1 MAIDWQKYDS
11 QKLIE
16 PEEENQASLMESIG
30 AGIATGLIKIPEG
43 AASLYANIYDLT
55 NDTDTAL
62 EVEKWFDDNV
72 YKKLGNI
79 EEKAEATTAG
89 KITSAL
95 VNIGIPGGIAFRY
108 GTKAANWAIKSAN
121 KGKYFTLNNP
131 TLAKAGQKAL
141 QLNKKG
147 KTARF
152 AAGAVAGGV
161 AEGVFVADVEDF
173 GTIGDLLGGP
183 TELDDLSFKEGKDRA
198 ARSILNRVKF
208 GTEGALLTGV
218 IGGTGAAIKKVATRG
233 KALKYSNSLG
243 DRILNGL
250 AKRFRPRGDIPEEA
264 FLTKREQIGKRSK
277 DLTRAVSLSRAVDRD
292 IDRIFPNIKS
302 TFNKTTKAEKELL
315 YKDLED
321 VLFSG
326 KAGVDDAGR
335 VTMGEM
341 NPQMIETISKK
352 LLNNGANPEHVGNIF
367 QNIGLIRKKWENMAE
382 LIHSQLPVTAQPQ
395 FRLMIGDQFKG
406 WLGRTYGIFEN
417 KSAIPFFNYKPAE
430 EAFNKVVNIFMRQNS
445 RAISRAEA
453 TNAAFPTIQKVKVPN
468 RLTYEQASWEVD
480 TILKNATQ
488 GDKDILKIMKDTEV
502 TRALRV
508 PTFNIKTDFV
518 KDSVAADL
526 AKTDMFSKRLEQ
538 AVRKGRY
545 ATIGK
550 EGLPEK
556 TVIGKGS
563 KAFRELFGEM
573 KDVRQKMLHGTERLS
588 MVARKNE
595 FLTNLVERSARRQKE
610 WDALTP
616 ELRATAAGG
625 RPFLFGTE
633 GAARATLN
641 NVDVAKYEARP
652 AGSAWGETA
661 AQNPIINAFPDGAW
675 MEKSLAEAL
684 DTTQKALFNNKTIG
698 FLYDSLFLFPK
709 ATSQFAKTVFS
720 PITHARNFFSAA
732 TFQTANGIW
741 FENPKTL
748 AAAWRDAFGALQPQS
763 IKQNS
768 KLAQELYEEAVEL
781 GVTNTNARAGDMM
794 RLFQDVGSTF
804 GQGKLATDRVTKMM
818 LQPNWAKKFA
828 KWSQDMYV
836 AEDDF
841 WKLGNWVMERYR
853 YKNAYKRAFDKGL
866 IKEMPTDKQFKSMT
880 ADIVRNTV
888 PNYEYVP
895 EFIRSLRKLPVGNFV
910 SFPAEILRTSTG
922 IVQQALKEIND
933 PITRAIGMKR
943 LAGFAATTAVVPP
956 TMVEMFKT
964 IYDYTDDELE
974 ALKRFLPNWSKNSTI
989 LPMKDE
995 EGNLKYIDFSHGF
1008 AYDTVTRPVQTVLNM
1023 VAQGETDEKTLMEGF
1038 MKGLATSTSELGEPF
1053 ISESIWTEAFLDVIR
1068 GEGKTKDGKVLWTD
1082 ATPMGERVSAGIA
1095 HIVRAQA
1102 PFSAQQMIRL
1112 GFAAQ
1117 GKPSKT
1123 VGPFRGTGQTYEL
1136 TDEALGF
1143 TGYRP
1148 VPIDPARSLDFMMSA
1163 YQRSI
1168 RNARREFNAELLR
1181 GEEVTPQQIVDRYII
1196 SNKAKWEAMKDMAL
1210 NITAGEVLGVN
1221 PSKLETVLGRISK
1234 KDAEALAYDNY
1245 FIPFN
1250 ISKNVQEVFEENARK
1265 LGITNPFYAAEGP
1278 LDSLKGMMETFRLDM
1293 NEWPDLTDRFNLNPS
1308 PLPQGNLQQ
1317 TPSGASN
1324 INPQVYN
1331 RLPLT
1336 LNPITG
1342 LTQTQTALLSPAD
1355 QVLAQRINRNRL
1367 T

>member
-1 MAIDWQKYDS
+1 MEPYDPA
-11 QKLIE
+11 KLLAA
-16 PEEENQASLMESIG
+16 EEESQVGLMSSIG

-62 EVEKWFDDNV
+62 EVEKWFDENV

-95 VNIGIPGGIAFRY
+95 VNIGVPGGIAFRY

-141 QLNKKG
+141 ELNKKG
-147 KTARF
+147 KVAKF

-173 GTIGDLLGGP
+173 GTLGDLLGGP
-183 TELDDLSFKEGKDRA
+183 TELEDLSFKEGKDRA

-233 KALKYSNSLG
+233 KALKYSNSWG

-250 AKRFRPRGDIPEEA
+250 AKRFRTRGDIPEEA

-292 IDRIFPNIKS
+292 IDRIYPNIKS
-302 TFNKTTKAEKELL
+302 TFNKTTRAEKELL

-341 NPQMIETISKK
+341 DANLIQNISKK

-367 QNIGLIRKKWENMAE
+367 QNIGLMRKKWENMAE
-382 LIHSQLPVTAQPQ
+382 LIHSQLPLTSQPQ

-417 KSAIPFFNYKPAE
+417 RSAVPFLNYKPAE
-430 EAFNKVVNIFMRQNS
+430 EAFNKVVNIFMRQN
-445 RAISRAEA
+445 RKAISRAEA
-453 TNAAFPTIQKVKVPN
+453 QGTTPPTP
-468 RLTYEQASWEVD
+468 LTKEQAEWEVD

-488 GDKDILKIMKDTEV
+488 GDKDILKIMKDTAV

-508 PTFNIKTDFV
+508 PSFNINTNFV

-526 AKTDMFSKRLEQ
+526 AKTDMFTKRLEQ
-538 AVRKGRY
+538 AVTKGRY

-556 TVIGKGS
+556 TVIGQGS

-595 FLTNLVERSARRQKE
+595 FLTNLVERSARRQRE

-616 ELRATAAGG
+616 EQRATAAGG
-625 RPFLFGTE
+625 RPFLFATE

-641 NVDVAKYEARP
+641 NIDVAKYEARP

-661 AQNPIINAFPDGAW
+661 AQNPIISAFPDGAW
-675 MEKSLAEAL
+675 MERSLAEAL

-748 AAAWRDAFGALQPQS
+748 AAAWRDAFGALQPQT

-768 KLAQELYEEAVEL
+768 KLVQEFYEEAVEL

-794 RLFQDVGSTF
+794 RLFEDVGSTF
-804 GQGKLATDRVTKMM
+804 GQGKLATDRLTKMM

-841 WKLGNWVMERYR
+841 WKLGNWIMERHR
-853 YKNAYKRAFDKGL
+853 YKNAYKKAFEKGL
-866 IKEMPTDKQFKSMT
+866 IKEMPTDKQLKSMT

-895 EFIRSLRKLPVGNFV
+895 EFIRSLRKLPLGNFV

-922 IVQQALKEIND
+922 IVQQSLKEIND

-943 LAGFAATTAVVPP
+943 LAGFAATTAVIPAA
-956 TMVEMFKT
+956 TVEMFKT
-964 IYDYTDDELE
+964 IYDYTDDELQ
-974 ALKRFLPNWSKNSTI
+974 ALKRFLPDWSKNSTI
-989 LPMKDE
+989 LPMRDE

-1038 MKGLATSTSELGEPF
+1038 MKGLATSTAELGQPF

-1068 GEGKTKDGKVLWTD
+1068 GGGKTKDGKVLYTD
-1082 ATPMGERVSAGIA
+1082 ATPMGERVSAIMA
-1095 HIVRAQA
+1095 HLVRAQA

-1112 GFAAQ
+1112 GFAAK
-1117 GKPSKT
+1117 GEPSKT

-1148 VPIDPARSLDFMMSA
+1148 VPIDPARSLDFMMSD

-1181 GEEVTPQQIVDRYII
+1181 GEPIDPQDIVDRYII
-1196 SNKAKWEAMKDMAL
+1196 ANKAKWEAMKDMSL
-1210 NITAGEVLGVN
+1210 NITAGQVLGV
-1221 PSKLETVLGRISK
+1221 PGSELVPVLGRISK
-1234 KDAEALAYDNY
+1234 KDAAALLQNK

-1250 ISKNVQEVFEENARK
+1250 ISDNVKEVFQQNADK
-1265 LGITNPFYAAEGP
+1265 LGMFNPYLDAEGGVEG
-1278 LDSLKGMMETFRLDM
+1278 LKEMMEDLTLDM
-1293 NEWPDLTDRFNLNPS
+1293 EEFPDLTDIYNFGAP
-1308 PLPQGNLQQ
+1308 PMPEQNLQQ

-1324 INPQVYN
+1324 INPQVFN
-1331 RLPLT
+1331 RQPLT
-1336 LNPITG
+1336 LSPITG
-1342 LTQTQTALLSPAD
+1342 LTQTQTGLLSPGD
-1355 QVLAQRINRNRL
+1355 QVLAQRLNRNRL

>member
-16 PEEENQASLMESIG
+16 PEEENQASLIESIG

-89 KITSAL
+89 KITAAL

-141 QLNKKG
+141 ELNKKG
-147 KTARF
+147 KVAKF

-173 GTIGDLLGGP
+173 GTLGDLLGGP
-183 TELDDLSFKEGKDRA
+183 TELQDLSLKEGKDRA

-233 KALKYSNSLG
+233 KALKYSNSWG
-243 DRILNGL
+243 DRILNSL
-250 AKRFRPRGDIPEEA
+250 AHRFRPRGDIPEEA

-302 TFNKTTKAEKELL
+302 TFNKTTRAEKELL

-367 QNIGLIRKKWENMAE
+367 QNIGLMRKKWENMAE
-382 LIHSQLPVTAQPQ
+382 LIHAQLPLTARPQ

-417 KSAIPFFNYKPAE
+417 KSAIPFLNYKPAE
-430 EAFNKVVNIFMRQNS
+430 EAFNKVVNIFMRQN
-445 RAISRAEA
+445 RKAISRAEA
-453 TNAAFPTIQKVKVPN
+453 QGTTPPTP
-468 RLTYEQASWEVD
+468 LTKEQAEWEVD
-480 TILKNATQ
+480 TILKNSTQ

-508 PTFNIKTDFV
+508 PTFNINTNFV

-526 AKTDMFSKRLEQ
+526 AKTDMFTKRLEQ
-538 AVRKGRY
+538 AVTKGRY

-556 TVIGKGS
+556 TVIGQGS

-588 MVARKNE
+588 LVARKNE

-625 RPFLFGTE
+625 RPFLFATE

-641 NVDVAKYEARP
+641 NIDVAKYEARP

-684 DTTQKALFNNKTIG
+684 DTTQKSLFNNKTIG

-748 AAAWRDAFGALQPQS
+748 AAAWRDSFGALQPQT

-768 KLAQELYEEAVEL
+768 KLAQELYDEAVEL

-804 GQGKLATDRVTKMM
+804 GQGKLATDRLTKMM

-866 IKEMPTDKQFKSMT
+866 IKEMPTEQRLKEMT

-895 EFIRSLRKLPVGNFV
+895 EFIRSLRKLPLGNFV

-922 IVQQALKEIND
+922 IVQQGLKEIND
-933 PITRAIGMKR
+933 PITRTIGMKR
-943 LAGFAATTAVVPP
+943 LTGFAATTAVVPP

-974 ALKRFLPNWSKNSTI
+974 ALKRFLPDWSKNSTI
-989 LPMKDE
+989 LPMRDE

-1038 MKGLATSTSELGEPF
+1038 MKGLATSTAELGQPF

-1068 GEGKTKDGKVLWTD
+1068 GGGKTKDGKVLYTD
-1082 ATPMGERVSAGIA
+1082 ATPMGERVSAIMA
-1095 HIVRAQA
+1095 HLVRAQA

-1112 GFAAQ
+1112 GFAAK
-1117 GKPSKT
+1117 GEPSKT
-1123 VGPFRGTGQTYEL
+1123 VGPFRGTGETYQL
-1136 TDEALGF
+1136 SDEALGF

-1168 RNARREFNAELLR
+1168 RDARREFNAELLR
-1181 GEEVTPQQIVDRYII
+1181 GEEVTPQQIIDRYII
-1196 SNKAKWEAMKDMAL
+1196 SNKAKWEAMKDMTL
-1210 NITAGEVLGVN
+1210 NITAGEVLGVT

-1265 LGITNPFYAAEGP
+1265 LGVTNPFYAAEGP

-1308 PLPQGNLQQ
+1308 PLPEGNLQQ

-1324 INPQVYN
+1324 INPQVFN
-1331 RLPLT
+1331 RQPLT
-1336 LNPITG
+1336 LSPITG
-1342 LTQTQTALLSPAD
+1342 LTQTQTALLSPSD

>member
-16 PEEENQASLMESIG
+16 PEEENQASLIESIG

-89 KITSAL
+89 KITAAL

-141 QLNKKG
+141 ELNKKG
-147 KTARF
+147 KVAKF

-173 GTIGDLLGGP
+173 GTLGDLLGGP
-183 TELDDLSFKEGKDRA
+183 TELQDLSLKEGKDRA

-233 KALKYSNSLG
+233 KALKYSNSWG
-243 DRILNGL
+243 DRILNSL
-250 AKRFRPRGDIPEEA
+250 AHRFRPRGDIPEEA

-302 TFNKTTKAEKELL
+302 TFNKTTRAEKELL

-367 QNIGLIRKKWENMAE
+367 QNIGLMRKKWENMAE
-382 LIHSQLPVTAQPQ
+382 LIHAQLPLTARPQ

-417 KSAIPFFNYKPAE
+417 KSAIPFLNYKPAE
-430 EAFNKVVNIFMRQNS
+430 EAFNKVVNIFMRQN
-445 RAISRAEA
+445 RKAISRAEA
-453 TNAAFPTIQKVKVPN
+453 QGTTPPTP
-468 RLTYEQASWEVD
+468 LTKEQAEWEVD
-480 TILKNATQ
+480 TILKNSTQ

-508 PTFNIKTDFV
+508 PTFNINTNFV

-526 AKTDMFSKRLEQ
+526 AKTDMFTKRLEQ
-538 AVRKGRY
+538 AVTKGRY

-556 TVIGKGS
+556 TVIGQGS

-588 MVARKNE
+588 LVARKNE

-625 RPFLFGTE
+625 RPFLFATE

-641 NVDVAKYEARP
+641 NIDVAKYEARP

-684 DTTQKALFNNKTIG
+684 DTTQKSLFNNKTIG

-748 AAAWRDAFGALQPQS
+748 AAAWRDSFGALQPQT

-768 KLAQELYEEAVEL
+768 KLAQELYDEAVEL

-804 GQGKLATDRVTKMM
+804 GQGKLATDRLTKMM

-866 IKEMPTDKQFKSMT
+866 IKEMPTEQRLKEMT

-895 EFIRSLRKLPVGNFV
+895 EFIRSLRKLPLGNFV

-922 IVQQALKEIND
+922 IVQQGLKEIND
-933 PITRAIGMKR
+933 PITRTIGMKR
-943 LAGFAATTAVVPP
+943 LTGFAATTAVVPP

-974 ALKRFLPNWSKNSTI
+974 ALKRFLPDWSKNSTI
-989 LPMKDE
+989 LPMRDE

-1038 MKGLATSTSELGEPF
+1038 MKGLATSTAELGQPF

-1068 GEGKTKDGKVLWTD
+1068 GGGKTKDGKVLYTD
-1082 ATPMGERVSAGIA
+1082 ATPMGERVSAIMA
-1095 HIVRAQA
+1095 HLVRAQA

-1112 GFAAQ
+1112 GFAAK
-1117 GKPSKT
+1117 GEPSKT
-1123 VGPFRGTGQTYEL
+1123 VGPFRGTGETYQL
-1136 TDEALGF
+1136 SDEALGF

-1181 GEEVTPQQIVDRYII
+1181 GEDITPQQIVDRYII
-1196 SNKAKWEAMKDMAL
+1196 SNKAKWEAMKDMTL
-1210 NITAGEVLGVN
+1210 NITAGEVLGVT

-1265 LGITNPFYAAEGP
+1265 LGVTNPFYAAEGP

-1308 PLPQGNLQQ
+1308 PLPEGNLQQ

-1324 INPQVYN
+1324 INPQVFN
-1331 RLPLT
+1331 RQPLT
-1336 LNPITG
+1336 LSPITG
-1342 LTQTQTALLSPAD
+1342 LTQTQTALLSPSD

>member
-1 MAIDWQKYDS
+1 MAVIDYNPG
-11 QKLIE
+11 KLNSA
-16 PEEENQASLMESIG
+16 EEENQTSLMSSIG

-95 VNIGIPGGIAFRY
+95 INIGIPGGIAFRY

-141 QLNKKG
+141 ELNKKG
-147 KTARF
+147 KVARF

-183 TELDDLSFKEGKDRA
+183 TELEDLSLKEGKDRA
-198 ARSILNRVKF
+198 TRSLLNRVKF

-233 KALKYSNSLG
+233 KALKYSNSWG

-250 AKRFRPRGDIPEEA
+250 AQRFRPRGDIPEEA

-302 TFNKTTKAEKELL
+302 TFNKTTRAEKELL

-341 NPQMIETISKK
+341 DANLIETISKK

-367 QNIGLIRKKWENMAE
+367 QNIGLMRKKWENMAE
-382 LIHSQLPVTAQPQ
+382 LIHSQLPLTAQPQ

-417 KSAIPFFNYKPAE
+417 RSAIPFLNYKPAE
-430 EAFNKVVNIFMRQNS
+430 EAFNKVVNIFMRQN
-445 RAISRAEA
+445 RKAISRAEA
-453 TNAAFPTIQKVKVPN
+453 QGTTPPTP
-468 RLTYEQASWEVD
+468 LTKEQAEWEVD

-508 PTFNIKTDFV
+508 PTFNINTNFV

-526 AKTDMFSKRLEQ
+526 AKTDMFTKRLEQ
-538 AVRKGRY
+538 AVTKGRY
-545 ATIGK
+545 ATIGT
-550 EGLPEK
+550 EGLPVK

-595 FLTNLVERSARRQKE
+595 FLTNLVERSARRQRE

-616 ELRATAAGG
+616 EQRATAAGG
-625 RPFLFGTE
+625 RPFLFPTE
-633 GAARATLN
+633 ALARATLN
-641 NVDVAKYEARP
+641 NVDVAKYEAKP

-661 AQNPIINAFPDGAW
+661 AQNPIINSFPDGAW

-684 DTTQKALFNNKTIG
+684 DTTQKSLFNNKTVG

-804 GQGKLATDRVTKMM
+804 GQGKLATDRLTKMM

-841 WKLGNWVMERYR
+841 WKLGNWVM
-853 YKNAYKRAFDKGL
+853 
-866 IKEMPTDKQFKSMT
+866 
-880 ADIVRNTV
+880 
-888 PNYEYVP
+888 
-895 EFIRSLRKLPVGNFV
+895 
-910 SFPAEILRTSTG
+910 
-922 IVQQALKEIND
+922 
-933 PITRAIGMKR
+933 
-943 LAGFAATTAVVPP
+943 
-956 TMVEMFKT
+956 
-964 IYDYTDDELE
+964 
-974 ALKRFLPNWSKNSTI
+974 
-989 LPMKDE
+989 
-995 EGNLKYIDFSHGF
+995 
-1008 AYDTVTRPVQTVLNM
+1008 
-1023 VAQGETDEKTLMEGF
+1023 
-1038 MKGLATSTSELGEPF
+1038 
-1053 ISESIWTEAFLDVIR
+1053 
-1068 GEGKTKDGKVLWTD
+1068 
-1082 ATPMGERVSAGIA
+1082 
-1095 HIVRAQA
+1095 
-1102 PFSAQQMIRL
+1102 
-1112 GFAAQ
+1112 
-1117 GKPSKT
+1117 
-1123 VGPFRGTGQTYEL
+1123 
-1136 TDEALGF
+1136 
-1143 TGYRP
+1143 
-1148 VPIDPARSLDFMMSA
+1148 
-1163 YQRSI
+1163 
-1168 RNARREFNAELLR
+1168 
-1181 GEEVTPQQIVDRYII
+1181 
-1196 SNKAKWEAMKDMAL
+1196 
-1210 NITAGEVLGVN
+1210 
-1221 PSKLETVLGRISK
+1221 
-1234 KDAEALAYDNY
+1234 
-1245 FIPFN
+1245 
-1250 ISKNVQEVFEENARK
+1250 
-1265 LGITNPFYAAEGP
+1265 
-1278 LDSLKGMMETFRLDM
+1278 
-1293 NEWPDLTDRFNLNPS
+1293 
-1308 PLPQGNLQQ
+1308 
-1317 TPSGASN
+1317 
-1324 INPQVYN
+1324 
-1331 RLPLT
+1331 
-1336 LNPITG
+1336 
-1342 LTQTQTALLSPAD
+1342 
-1355 QVLAQRINRNRL
+1355 
-1367 T
+1367 

>member
-1 MAIDWQKYDS
+1 MVTYSPQA
-11 QKLIE
+11 LTA
-16 PEEENQASLMESIG
+16 PEEENQTSLMASIG

-62 EVEKWFDDNV
+62 EVEKWFDENI

-95 VNIGIPGGIAFRY
+95 VNIGVPGGIAFRY

-141 QLNKKG
+141 ELNKKG
-147 KTARF
+147 KVAKF

-173 GTIGDLLGGP
+173 GTLGDLLGGP
-183 TELDDLSFKEGKDRA
+183 TELEDLSFKEGKDRA

-233 KALKYSNSLG
+233 KALKYSNSWG
-243 DRILNGL
+243 DRILNSL
-250 AKRFRPRGDIPEEA
+250 AKRFRPRADIPEEA

-292 IDRIFPNIKS
+292 IDRIYPNIKS
-302 TFNKTTKAEKELL
+302 TFNKTTRAEKELL

-341 NPQMIETISKK
+341 DANLIQNISKK

-367 QNIGLIRKKWENMAE
+367 QNIGLMRKKWENMAE
-382 LIHSQLPVTAQPQ
+382 LIHSQLPLTSQPQ

-417 KSAIPFFNYKPAE
+417 RSAVPFLNYKPAE
-430 EAFNKVVNIFMRQNS
+430 EAFNKVVNIFMRQN
-445 RAISRAEA
+445 RKAISRAEA
-453 TNAAFPTIQKVKVPN
+453 QGTTPPTP
-468 RLTYEQASWEVD
+468 LTKEQAEWEVD

-488 GDKDILKIMKDTEV
+488 GDKDILKIMKDTAV

-508 PTFNIKTDFV
+508 PSFNINTNFV

-526 AKTDMFSKRLEQ
+526 AKTDMFTKRLEQ
-538 AVRKGRY
+538 AVTKGRY

-556 TVIGKGS
+556 TVIGQGS

-595 FLTNLVERSARRQKE
+595 FLTNLVERSARRQRE

-616 ELRATAAGG
+616 EQRATAAGG
-625 RPFLFGTE
+625 RPFLFATE

-641 NVDVAKYEARP
+641 NIDVAKYEARP

-661 AQNPIINAFPDGAW
+661 AQNPIISAFPDGAW
-675 MEKSLAEAL
+675 MERSLAESL

-748 AAAWRDAFGALQPQS
+748 AAAWRDAFGALQPQT

-768 KLAQELYEEAVEL
+768 KLVQEFYEEAVEL

-794 RLFQDVGSTF
+794 RLFEDVGSTF
-804 GQGKLATDRVTKMM
+804 GQGKLATDRLTKMM

-841 WKLGNWVMERYR
+841 WKLGNWIMERHR
-853 YKNAYKRAFDKGL
+853 YKNAYKKAFEKGL
-866 IKEMPTDKQFKSMT
+866 IKEMPTDTQLKSMT

-895 EFIRSLRKLPVGNFV
+895 EFIRSLRKLPLGNFV

-922 IVQQALKEIND
+922 IVQQAIKEIND
-933 PITRAIGMKR
+933 PVLRTIGMKR

-956 TMVEMFKT
+956 AMVEMFKT
-964 IYDYTDDELE
+964 IYDYTDDELQ
-974 ALKRFLPNWSKNSTI
+974 ALKRFLPDWSKNSTI
-989 LPMKDE
+989 LPMRDE

-1008 AYDTVTRPVQTVLNM
+1008 AYDTITRPVQTILNK

-1038 MKGLATSTSELGEPF
+1038 MKGLATSTAELGQPF
-1053 ISESIWTEAFLDVIR
+1053 ISESIWTEAFLDIIR
-1068 GEGKTKDGKVLWTD
+1068 GGGKTKDGKVLYTD
-1082 ATPMGERVSAGIA
+1082 ATPMGERVSAIIA
-1095 HIVRAQA
+1095 HAVRAQA

-1117 GKPSKT
+1117 GEPSKT

-1148 VPIDPARSLDFMMSA
+1148 VPIDPARSLDFMMSD

-1181 GEEVTPQQIVDRYII
+1181 GEPIDPQDIVDRYII
-1196 SNKAKWEAMKDMAL
+1196 ANKAKWEAMKDMSL
-1210 NITAGEVLGVN
+1210 NITAGQVLGV
-1221 PSKLETVLGRISK
+1221 PGSELVPVLGRISK
-1234 KDAEALAYDNY
+1234 KDAAALLQNK

-1250 ISKNVQEVFEENARK
+1250 ISDNVKEVFQQNADK
-1265 LGITNPFYAAEGP
+1265 LGMFNPYLDAEGGVEG
-1278 LDSLKGMMETFRLDM
+1278 LKEMMEDLTLDM
-1293 NEWPDLTDRFNLNPS
+1293 EEFPDLTDIYNFGAP
-1308 PLPQGNLQQ
+1308 PMPEQNLQQ

-1324 INPQVYN
+1324 INPQVFN
-1331 RLPLT
+1331 RQPLT
-1336 LNPITG
+1336 LSPITG
-1342 LTQTQTALLSPAD
+1342 LTQTQTALLSPGD
-1355 QVLAQRINRNRL
+1355 QVLAQRLNRNRL

>member
-1 MAIDWQKYDS
+1 MAVIDYNPG
-11 QKLIE
+11 KLNSA
-16 PEEENQASLMESIG
+16 EEENQTSLMSSIG

-79 EEKAEATTAG
+79 GEKAEATTAG

-141 QLNKKG
+141 ELNKKG
-147 KTARF
+147 KAARF

-183 TELDDLSFKEGKDRA
+183 TELEDLSLKEGKDRA
-198 ARSILNRVKF
+198 TRSLLNRVKF

-233 KALKYSNSLG
+233 KALKYSNSWG

-250 AKRFRPRGDIPEEA
+250 AQRFRPRGDIPEEA

-302 TFNKTTKAEKELL
+302 TFNKTTRAEKELL

-341 NPQMIETISKK
+341 DANLIETISKK
-352 LLNNGANPEHVGNIF
+352 LLNNGANPEHVANIF
-367 QNIGLIRKKWENMAE
+367 QNLGLMRKKWENMAE
-382 LIHSQLPVTAQPQ
+382 LIHSQLPLTAQPQ

-417 KSAIPFFNYKPAE
+417 RSAIPFFNYKPAE
-430 EAFNKVVNIFMRQNS
+430 EAFNKVVNIFMRQN
-445 RAISRAEA
+445 RKAISRAEA
-453 TNAAFPTIQKVKVPN
+453 QGTTPPTP
-468 RLTYEQASWEVD
+468 LTKEQAEWEVD

-488 GDKDILKIMKDTEV
+488 GDKDILKLMKDTEV

-508 PTFNIKTDFV
+508 PTFNINTNFV

-526 AKTDMFSKRLEQ
+526 AKTDMFTKRLEQ
-538 AVRKGRY
+538 AVTKGRY
-545 ATIGK
+545 ATIGT
-550 EGLPEK
+550 EGLPVK

-595 FLTNLVERSARRQKE
+595 FLTNLVERSARRQRE

-616 ELRATAAGG
+616 EQRATAAGG
-625 RPFLFGTE
+625 RPFLFPTE
-633 GAARATLN
+633 ALARATLN
-641 NVDVAKYEARP
+641 NIDVAKYEARP

-675 MEKSLAEAL
+675 MERSLAEAL
-684 DTTQKALFNNKTIG
+684 DTTQKALFNNKTVG

-804 GQGKLATDRVTKMM
+804 GQGKLATDRLTKMM

-841 WKLGNWVMERYR
+841 WKLGNWIMERYR

-866 IKEMPTDKQFKSMT
+866 IKEMPTDKQLKSMT

-922 IVQQALKEIND
+922 IVQQAVKEIND

-974 ALKRFLPNWSKNSTI
+974 ALKRFLPDWSKNSTI

-1038 MKGLATSTSELGEPF
+1038 MKGLAVSTSELGAPF

-1102 PFSAQQMIRL
+1102 PFSAQLMIRL
-1112 GFAAQ
+1112 GFAAR
-1117 GKPSKT
+1117 GEPSKT
-1123 VGPFRGTGQTYEL
+1123 VGPFRGTGETYQL

-1168 RNARREFNAELLR
+1168 RDARREFNSKLLR
-1181 GEEVTPQQIVDRYII
+1181 GEPIEPQDIIDRYII
-1196 SNKAKWEAMKDMAL
+1196 ANKAKWEAMKDMSL
-1210 NITAGEVLGVN
+1210 NITAGQVLGV
-1221 PSKLETVLGRISK
+1221 PGSELGPVLGRISK
-1234 KDAEALAYDNY
+1234 KDAAALLQNK

-1250 ISKNVQEVFEENARK
+1250 ISDNVKEVFQQNADK
-1265 LGITNPFYAAEGP
+1265 LGVLNPYTEAEYGIEGLQKMMQELS
-1278 LDSLKGMMETFRLDM
+1278 LDMETF
-1293 NEWPDLTDRFNLNPS
+1293 PDLTDIYNFGAP
-1308 PLPQGNLQQ
+1308 PMPQTNLQQ

-1324 INPQVYN
+1324 INPQIYQ
-1331 RLPLT
+1331 RPALT
-1336 LNPITG
+1336 LSPITG
-1342 LTQTQTALLSPAD
+1342 LTQTQTALLSPGD
-1355 QVLAQRINRNRL
+1355 QVLAQRLNRNRL

>member
-1 MAIDWQKYDS
+1 MAVIDYNPG
-11 QKLIE
+11 KLNSA
-16 PEEENQASLMESIG
+16 EEENQTSLMSSIG

-95 VNIGIPGGIAFRY
+95 INIGIPGGIAFRY

-141 QLNKKG
+141 ELNKKG
-147 KTARF
+147 KVARF

-183 TELDDLSFKEGKDRA
+183 TELEDLSLKEGKDRA
-198 ARSILNRVKF
+198 TRSLLNRVKF

-233 KALKYSNSLG
+233 KALKYSNSWG

-250 AKRFRPRGDIPEEA
+250 AQRFRPRGDIPEEA

-302 TFNKTTKAEKELL
+302 TFNKTTRAEKELL

-341 NPQMIETISKK
+341 DANLIETISKK

-367 QNIGLIRKKWENMAE
+367 QNIGLMRKKWENMAE
-382 LIHSQLPVTAQPQ
+382 LIHSQLPLTAQPQ

-417 KSAIPFFNYKPAE
+417 RSAIPFLNYKPAE
-430 EAFNKVVNIFMRQNS
+430 EAFNKVVNIFMRQN
-445 RAISRAEA
+445 RKAISRAEA
-453 TNAAFPTIQKVKVPN
+453 QGTTPPTP
-468 RLTYEQASWEVD
+468 LTKEQAEWEVD

-508 PTFNIKTDFV
+508 PTFNINTNFV

-526 AKTDMFSKRLEQ
+526 AKTDMFTKRLEQ
-538 AVRKGRY
+538 AVTKGRY
-545 ATIGK
+545 ATIGT
-550 EGLPEK
+550 EGLPVK

-595 FLTNLVERSARRQKE
+595 FLTNLVERSARRQRE

-616 ELRATAAGG
+616 EQRATAAGG
-625 RPFLFGTE
+625 RPFLFPTE
-633 GAARATLN
+633 ALARATLN
-641 NVDVAKYEARP
+641 NVDVAKYEAKP

-661 AQNPIINAFPDGAW
+661 AQNPIINSFPDGAW

-684 DTTQKALFNNKTIG
+684 DTTQKSLFNNKTVG

-804 GQGKLATDRVTKMM
+804 GQGKLATDRLTKMM

-866 IKEMPTDKQFKSMT
+866 IKEMPTDKQLKSMT

-974 ALKRFLPNWSKNSTI
+974 ALKRFLPDWSKNSTI
-989 LPMKDE
+989 LPMRDE

-1038 MKGLATSTSELGEPF
+1038 MKGLATSTKELGAPF

-1068 GEGKTKDGKVLWTD
+1068 GGGKTKDGKILYTD
-1082 ATPMGERVSAGIA
+1082 ATPMGERVSAIMA
-1095 HIVRAQA
+1095 HLVRAQA

-1112 GFAAQ
+1112 GFAAR
-1117 GKPSKT
+1117 GEPSKT
-1123 VGPFRGTGQTYEL
+1123 VGPFRGTGETYQL

-1168 RNARREFNAELLR
+1168 RDARREFNSKLLR
-1181 GEEVTPQQIVDRYII
+1181 GEPIEPQDIIDRYII
-1196 SNKAKWEAMKDMAL
+1196 ANKAKWEAMKDMSL
-1210 NITAGEVLGVN
+1210 NITAGQVLDVPGSELI
-1221 PSKLETVLGRISK
+1221 PVLGRISK
-1234 KDAEALAYDNY
+1234 KDAAALLQNK

-1250 ISKNVQEVFEENARK
+1250 ISDNVKEVFQQNADK
-1265 LGITNPFYAAEGP
+1265 LGVLNPYTEAEYGIEGLQKMMQELS
-1278 LDSLKGMMETFRLDM
+1278 LDMETF
-1293 NEWPDLTDRFNLNPS
+1293 PDLTDIYNFGAP
-1308 PLPQGNLQQ
+1308 PMPQTNLQQ

-1324 INPQVYN
+1324 INPQIYQ
-1331 RLPLT
+1331 RPALT
-1336 LNPITG
+1336 LSPITG
-1342 LTQTQTALLSPAD
+1342 LTQTQTALLSPGD
-1355 QVLAQRINRNRL
+1355 QVLAQRLNRNRL

>member
-1 MAIDWQKYDS
+1 MENYNPA
-11 QKLIE
+11 KLLE
-16 PEEENQASLMESIG
+16 AEKENQTSLIESIG

-95 VNIGIPGGIAFRY
+95 INIGIPGGIAFRY

-141 QLNKKG
+141 ELNKKG
-147 KTARF
+147 KVARF

-183 TELDDLSFKEGKDRA
+183 TELEDLSLKEGKDRA
-198 ARSILNRVKF
+198 TRSLLNRVKF

-250 AKRFRPRGDIPEEA
+250 AQRFRPRGDIPEEA

-277 DLTRAVSLSRAVDRD
+277 DLTRAVSLSRGVDRD

-302 TFNKTTKAEKELL
+302 TFNKTLRAEKEQV

-352 LLNNGANPEHVGNIF
+352 LLNNGANPEHVANIF
-367 QNIGLIRKKWENMAE
+367 QNLGLMRKKWENMAE
-382 LIHSQLPVTAQPQ
+382 LIHSQLPLTAQPQ

-417 KSAIPFFNYKPAE
+417 RSAIPFLNYKPAE
-430 EAFNKVVNIFMRQNS
+430 EAFNKVVNIFMRQN
-445 RAISRAEA
+445 RKAISRAEA
-453 TNAAFPTIQKVKVPN
+453 QGTTPPTP
-468 RLTYEQASWEVD
+468 LTKEQAEWEVD

-508 PTFNIKTDFV
+508 PTFNINTNFV

-526 AKTDMFSKRLEQ
+526 AKTDMFTKRLEQ
-538 AVRKGRY
+538 AVTKGRY
-545 ATIGK
+545 ATIGT
-550 EGLPEK
+550 EGLPVK

-595 FLTNLVERSARRQKE
+595 FLTNLVERSARRQRE

-616 ELRATAAGG
+616 EQRATAAGG
-625 RPFLFGTE
+625 RPFLFPTE
-633 GAARATLN
+633 ALARATLN
-641 NVDVAKYEARP
+641 NVDVAKYEAKP

-661 AQNPIINAFPDGAW
+661 AQNPIINSFPDGAW
-675 MEKSLAEAL
+675 MERSLAEAL
-684 DTTQKALFNNKTIG
+684 DTTQKSLFNNKTVG

-804 GQGKLATDRVTKMM
+804 GQGKLATDRLTKMM

-841 WKLGNWVMERYR
+841 WKLGNWVIERYR
-853 YKNAYKRAFDKGL
+853 YKNAYKKAFDKGL

-922 IVQQALKEIND
+922 IVQQAVKEINN

-974 ALKRFLPNWSKNSTI
+974 ALKRFLPDWSKNSTI
-989 LPMKDE
+989 LPMRDE

-1038 MKGLATSTSELGEPF
+1038 MKGLATSTKELGAPF

-1068 GEGKTKDGKVLWTD
+1068 GGGKTKDGKILYTD
-1082 ATPMGERVSAGIA
+1082 ATPMGERVSAIMA
-1095 HIVRAQA
+1095 HLVRAQA

-1112 GFAAQ
+1112 GFAAK
-1117 GKPSKT
+1117 GEPSKT
-1123 VGPFRGTGQTYEL
+1123 VGPFRGTGETYQL

-1168 RNARREFNAELLR
+1168 RDARREFNSKLLR
-1181 GEEVTPQQIVDRYII
+1181 GEPIEPQDIIDRYII
-1196 SNKAKWEAMKDMAL
+1196 ANKAKWEAMKDMSL
-1210 NITAGEVLGVN
+1210 NITAGQVLDVPGSELV
-1221 PSKLETVLGRISK
+1221 PVLGRISK
-1234 KDAEALAYDNY
+1234 KDAAALLQNK

-1250 ISKNVQEVFEENARK
+1250 ISDNVKEVFQQNADE
-1265 LGITNPFYAAEGP
+1265 LGVLNPYTEAEYGIEDLQKMMQELS
-1278 LDSLKGMMETFRLDM
+1278 LDMETF
-1293 NEWPDLTDRFNLNPS
+1293 PDLTDIYNFGAP
-1308 PLPQGNLQQ
+1308 PMPQTNLQQ
-1317 TPSGASN
+1317 TSSGASN
-1324 INPQVYN
+1324 INPQIYQ
-1331 RLPLT
+1331 RPALT
-1336 LNPITG
+1336 LSPITG
-1342 LTQTQTALLSPAD
+1342 LTQTQTALLSPGD
-1355 QVLAQRINRNRL
+1355 QVLAQRLNRNRL

>member
-1 MAIDWQKYDS
+1 MASSYDPT
-11 QKLIE
+11 KLNTA
-16 PEEENQASLMESIG
+16 EEENQTSLMASIG

-141 QLNKKG
+141 ELNKKG
-147 KTARF
+147 KAARF

-183 TELDDLSFKEGKDRA
+183 TELDDLSLKEGKDRA

-233 KALKYSNSLG
+233 KALKYSNSWG
-243 DRILNGL
+243 DRILNSL
-250 AKRFRPRGDIPEEA
+250 AHRFRPRGDIPEEA

-302 TFNKTTKAEKELL
+302 TFNKTTRAEKELL

-341 NPQMIETISKK
+341 DANLIQNISKK

-367 QNIGLIRKKWENMAE
+367 QNIGLVRKKWENMAE
-382 LIHSQLPVTAQPQ
+382 LIHSQLPLTAQPQ

-417 KSAIPFFNYKPAE
+417 RSAIPFFNYKPAE
-430 EAFNKVVNIFMRQNS
+430 EAFNKVVNIFMRQNR

-453 TNAAFPTIQKVKVPN
+453 QGTTPPTP
-468 RLTYEQASWEVD
+468 LTKEQAEWEVD

-508 PTFNIKTDFV
+508 PTFNINTNFV

-526 AKTDMFSKRLEQ
+526 AKTDMFTKRLEQ
-538 AVRKGRY
+538 AVSKGRY
-545 ATIGK
+545 ATIGP
-550 EGLPEK
+550 EGLPVK

-595 FLTNLVERSARRQKE
+595 FLTNLVERSARRQRE
-610 WDALTP
+610 WNALTP
-616 ELRATAAGG
+616 EQRATAAGG
-625 RPFLFGTE
+625 RPFLFATE
-633 GAARATLN
+633 AAARATLN
-641 NVDVAKYEARP
+641 NIDVAKYEARP

-661 AQNPIINAFPDGAW
+661 AQNPIISAFPDGAW
-675 MEKSLAEAL
+675 MERSLAEAL
-684 DTTQKALFNNKTIG
+684 DTTQKSLFNNKTVG

-804 GQGKLATDRVTKMM
+804 GQGKLATDRLTKMM

-866 IKEMPTDKQFKSMT
+866 IKEMPTDKQLKSMT

-922 IVQQALKEIND
+922 IVQQAIKEIND
-933 PITRAIGMKR
+933 PVLRTIGMKR

-956 TMVEMFKT
+956 TIVEMFKT

-974 ALKRFLPNWSKNSTI
+974 ALKRFLPDWSKNSTI

-1038 MKGLATSTSELGEPF
+1038 MKGLAVSTSELGEPF
-1053 ISESIWTEAFLDVIR
+1053 ISESIWTEAFLDIIR
-1068 GEGKTKDGKVLWTD
+1068 GGGKTKDGKILWTD
-1082 ATPMGERVSAGIA
+1082 ATPIGERVSAGIA
-1095 HIVRAQA
+1095 HVVKTQA

-1112 GFAAQ
+1112 GFAAR
-1117 GKPSKT
+1117 GEPTKT
-1123 VGPFRGTGQTYEL
+1123 VGPYRGTGQTYEL

-1148 VPIDPARSLDFMMSA
+1148 VPVDPARSLDFMMSG

-1181 GEEVTPQQIVDRYII
+1181 GDPISPQNVIDRYII
-1196 SNKAKWEAMKDMAL
+1196 SNKAKWEAMKDMSL
-1210 NITAGEVLGVN
+1210 NITAGKVLGVSPFKITN
-1221 PSKLETVLGRISK
+1221 VMDRISK
-1234 KDAEALAYDNY
+1234 KDAEALTTKND
-1245 FIPFN
+1245 FIPFS
-1250 ISKNVQEVFEENARK
+1250 ISDNVQEAFAENARK
-1265 LGITNPFYAAEGP
+1265 LGVTNPFRLAFPSIRRLYR
-1278 LDSLKGMMETFRLDM
+1278 LMSNFSLDM
-1293 NEWPDLTDRFNLNPS
+1293 EEWPDLTDQFNLNPS

-1317 TPSGASN
+1317 TPSGASP

-1342 LTQTQTALLSPAD
+1342 LTQTQTALLSPGD
-1355 QVLAQRINRNRL
+1355 QVLAQRLNRNRL

>member
-1 MAIDWQKYDS
+1 MAQEY
-11 QKLIE
+11 E
-16 PEEENQASLMESIG
+16 PFVLTPAEEENQTSLMASIG

-79 EEKAEATTAG
+79 EEKAQATTAG

-95 VNIGIPGGIAFRY
+95 VNIGVPGGIAFRY

-131 TLAKAGQKAL
+131 TLAKAGQKAVE
-141 QLNKKG
+141 LNKKG
-147 KTARF
+147 KVAKF

-173 GTIGDLLGGP
+173 GTLGDLLGGP
-183 TELDDLSFKEGKDRA
+183 TELQDLSIAEGKDRA

-233 KALKYSNSLG
+233 KALKYSNSWG
-243 DRILNGL
+243 DRILNSL
-250 AKRFRPRGDIPEEA
+250 AHRFRPRGDIPEEA

-277 DLTRAVSLSRAVDRD
+277 DLTRAVTLSRAVDRD
-292 IDRIFPNIKS
+292 IDRIYPNIKS
-302 TFNKTTKAEKELL
+302 TFNKTTRAEKELL

-341 NPQMIETISKK
+341 DANLIQNISKK

-367 QNIGLIRKKWENMAE
+367 QNIGLMRKKWENMAE
-382 LIHSQLPVTAQPQ
+382 LIHSQLPLTAQPQ

-417 KSAIPFFNYKPAE
+417 RSAVPFLNYKPAE
-430 EAFNKVVNIFMRQNS
+430 EAFNKVVNIFMRQN
-445 RAISRAEA
+445 RKAISRAEA
-453 TNAAFPTIQKVKVPN
+453 QGTTPPTP
-468 RLTYEQASWEVD
+468 LTKEQAEWEVD

-488 GDKDILKIMKDTEV
+488 GDKDLLKIMKDTAV

-508 PTFNIKTDFV
+508 PSFNINTNFV

-526 AKTDMFSKRLEQ
+526 AKTDMFTKRLEQ
-538 AVRKGRY
+538 AVTKGRY

-595 FLTNLVERSARRQKE
+595 FLTNLVERSARRQRE

-616 ELRATAAGG
+616 EQRATAAGG
-625 RPFLFGTE
+625 RPFLFATE

-641 NVDVAKYEARP
+641 NIDVAKYEARP

-661 AQNPIINAFPDGAW
+661 AQNPIISAFPDGAW
-675 MEKSLAEAL
+675 MERSLAEAL

-741 FENPKTL
+741 FENPKQL
-748 AAAWRDAFGALQPQS
+748 AAAWRDAFGALQPQT

-768 KLAQELYEEAVEL
+768 KLVQEFYEEAVEL

-794 RLFQDVGSTF
+794 RLFEDVGSTF
-804 GQGKLATDRVTKMM
+804 GQGKLATDRLTKIM

-841 WKLGNWVMERYR
+841 WKLGNWIMERYR
-853 YKNAYKRAFDKGL
+853 YKNAYKKAFEKGL
-866 IKEMPTDKQFKSMT
+866 IKEMPTDKQLKSMT

-895 EFIRSLRKLPVGNFV
+895 EFIRSLRKLPLGNFV

-922 IVQQALKEIND
+922 IVQQAVKEIND
-933 PITRAIGMKR
+933 PVLRTIGMKR
-943 LAGFAATTAVVPP
+943 LAGFAATTAVIPP
-956 TMVEMFKT
+956 AMVEMFKT
-964 IYDYTDDELE
+964 IYDYTDDELQ
-974 ALKRFLPNWSKNSTI
+974 ALKRFLPEWSKNSTI
-989 LPMKDE
+989 LPMRDE

-1008 AYDTVTRPVQTVLNM
+1008 AYDTITRPVQTILNK
-1023 VAQGETDEKTLMEGF
+1023 VAQGETDDKTLMEGF
-1038 MKGLATSTSELGEPF
+1038 MKGLATSTAELGQPF

-1068 GEGKTKDGKVLWTD
+1068 GGGKTKDGKVLYTD
-1082 ATPMGERVSAGIA
+1082 ATPMGERVSAIMA
-1095 HIVRAQA
+1095 HLVRAQA

-1112 GFAAQ
+1112 GFAAK
-1117 GKPSKT
+1117 GEPSKT
-1123 VGPFRGTGQTYEL
+1123 VGPFRGSGETYEL

-1148 VPIDPARSLDFMMSA
+1148 VPINPERSLDFMMSA

-1168 RNARREFNAELLR
+1168 RDARREFNAELLR
-1181 GEEVTPQQIVDRYII
+1181 GENITPQQIVDRYII
-1196 SNKAKWEAMKDMAL
+1196 SNKAKWEAMKDMSL
-1210 NITAGEVLGVN
+1210 DLTAGQVLGV
-1221 PSKLETVLGRISK
+1221 PPWKLDSVLGRISK
-1234 KDAEALAYDNY
+1234 KDADALAYSNY
-1245 FIPFN
+1245 FIPFT
-1250 ISKNVQEVFEENARK
+1250 ISKNVEEVFEENARK
-1265 LGITNPFYAAEGP
+1265 LGVFNPYYSAVGKLELLNG
-1278 LDSLKGMMETFRLDM
+1278 LMSTFRLDM
-1293 NEWPDLTDRFNLNPS
+1293 NEWPDLTDMFKAS
-1308 PLPQGNLQQ
+1308 PAPAPTLQQ

-1324 INPQVYN
+1324 INPTVFN
-1331 RLPLT
+1331 RQPLT

-1342 LTQTQTALLSPAD
+1342 LTQTQTALLSPGD
-1355 QVLAQRINRNRL
+1355 QVLAQRLNRNRL

>member
-16 PEEENQASLMESIG
+16 PEEENQTSLMASIG

-141 QLNKKG
+141 ELNKKG
-147 KTARF
+147 KAARF

-183 TELDDLSFKEGKDRA
+183 TELEDLSLKEGKDRA
-198 ARSILNRVKF
+198 TRSLLNRVKF

-233 KALKYSNSLG
+233 KALKYSNSWG
-243 DRILNGL
+243 DRILNSL
-250 AKRFRPRGDIPEEA
+250 AHRFRPRGDIPEEA

-302 TFNKTTKAEKELL
+302 TFNKTTRAEKELL

-341 NPQMIETISKK
+341 DANLIETISKR
-352 LLNNGANPEHVGNIF
+352 LLNNGANPEHVANIF
-367 QNIGLIRKKWENMAE
+367 QNIGLMRRKWENMAE
-382 LIHSQLPVTAQPQ
+382 LIHSQLPITAQPQ

-417 KSAIPFFNYKPAE
+417 RSAIPFLNYKPAE
-430 EAFNKVVNIFMRQNS
+430 EAFNKVVNIFMRQNR

-453 TNAAFPTIQKVKVPN
+453 QGTTPPTP
-468 RLTYEQASWEVD
+468 LTKEQAEWEVD

-508 PTFNIKTDFV
+508 PTFNINTNFV

-526 AKTDMFSKRLEQ
+526 AKTDMFTKRLEQ
-538 AVRKGRY
+538 AVTKGRY
-545 ATIGK
+545 ASIGK

-595 FLTNLVERSARRQKE
+595 FLTNLVERSARRQRE

-616 ELRATAAGG
+616 EQRAAAAGG
-625 RPFLFGTE
+625 RPFLFPTE
-633 GAARATLN
+633 ALARATLN

-675 MEKSLAEAL
+675 MERSLAEAL
-684 DTTQKALFNNKTIG
+684 DTTQKALFNNKTVG

-748 AAAWRDAFGALQPQS
+748 AAAWRDAFGALQPQT

-804 GQGKLATDRVTKMM
+804 GQGKLATDRLTKMM

-853 YKNAYKRAFDKGL
+853 YKNAYKKAFDKGL
-866 IKEMPTDKQFKSMT
+866 IKEMPTEKQLKSMT

-922 IVQQALKEIND
+922 IVQQAVKEIND

-974 ALKRFLPNWSKNSTI
+974 ALKRFLPDWSKNSTI

-1038 MKGLATSTSELGEPF
+1038 MKGLATSTSELGAPF

-1068 GEGKTKDGKVLWTD
+1068 GGGKTKDGKVLYTD
-1082 ATPMGERVSAGIA
+1082 ATPMGERVSAIMA
-1095 HIVRAQA
+1095 HLVRAQA

-1112 GFAAQ
+1112 GFAAR
-1117 GKPSKT
+1117 GEPSKT
-1123 VGPFRGTGQTYEL
+1123 VGPFRGSGETYQF

-1148 VPIDPARSLDFMMSA
+1148 VPINPERSLDFMMSA

-1168 RNARREFNAELLR
+1168 RDARREFNAELLR
-1181 GEEVTPQQIVDRYII
+1181 GEDITPQQIVDRYII

-1210 NITAGEVLGVN
+1210 NITAGEVLGVT

-1234 KDAEALAYDNY
+1234 KDADALAYDNY

-1250 ISKNVQEVFEENARK
+1250 ISKNVQQVFEENARK
-1265 LGITNPFYAAEGP
+1265 LGVTNPFYAAEGP

-1308 PLPQGNLQQ
+1308 PLPQTNLQQ
-1317 TPSGASN
+1317 TPSGASG

-1342 LTQTQTALLSPAD
+1342 LTQTQTALLSPGD
-1355 QVLAQRINRNRL
+1355 QVLAQRLNRNRL